1 MVCDGWSS
9 PMEQTNV
16 LLGSARE
23 WRDNTYR
30 GVSRVTDD
38 LKCKLGGGPLG
49 MKLAHRKSPPSGMAC
64 PAGTMDYLMNTQQ
77 VSASACN
84 TLEAR
89 GYMTGPATTVI
100 AYIAGVTS
108 DLGADLAHVLKR
120 SRLSFFPLYLFLF
133 FCFLNS
139 PFIVILF
146 SFLPPALVF
155 YLFFSE
161 PVPGVPSLK
170 NLVIPLTYEELHQRN
185 IQEELSPGRARL
197 ALTLKLL
204 FTGRETIPSSE
215 GKEHKIWCCAV
226 TVELPP
232 AIPSNSG
239 FSIVL
244 QATANRRA
252 HSLTGNIAGP
262 VPTKD
267 FLSASIPALGGV
279 RHVLT
284 EYMTGVLSSDL
295 KTGWDPLRFP
305 RQMTNIA
312 SDFKLFNRDEDLGIN
327 RDNQYVRHFP
337 KLMTSP
343 QLPQFFVSTLRTL
356 IAFKRNDQKEYNHRV
371 ECKFDRIWEPNSPNV
386 RPLQER
392 FVGLSGVLSGSLDQV
407 SLKAAEQVGA
417 INRFLDSRGN
427 RQVTRWEADQWGRW
441 LRVAN
446 FAAFSGENFSYTQ
459 VAFRLWARF
468 FACQA
473 ANAGNTSVR
482 AVTPLQGTGVT
493 LTFIN
498 ARPVTGPNALNP
510 EGPMWTDDAQD
521 GLRMGTKQF
530 IDAEGLSEPELIEL
544 LTCMLPFSDIDHAA
558 HLAYKKKDTD
568 SNSEGE
574 SSKGKGQELSNLQ
587 KFKNTHNLFL
597 TGPTRYVFPNGV
609 DEIFIHYGNS
619 DIPDANTQQ
628 RISESVFCDPSA
640 ATIGSVIRYL
650 ATKHNAIRDLEQGLE
665 AVLYRGVVYKSD
677 NITAKRENLGSKQY
691 INADG
696 NWQLHLPR
704 DLTAS
709 AYFDALRVPLEP
721 SPKIQYMLA
730 MHPREV
736 VQNSAL
742 VNHARAVSLN
752 WASYALSMLG
762 QQWGVAPGTATN
774 QFIRNHV
781 DVWLRQY
788 GIENINIW
796 STLHANAMALQY
808 GFAPSTF
815 ARSTEGLTVLNWWT
829 DYQAPY
835 LANPYHE
842 LWMMEMIPSHQLL
855 PFYDEDT
862 PAHPTWVDGRPH
874 PTTDF
879 MSFQNWVEVARDLS
893 PFSGRTWMSDGG
905 ATRNAQ
911 FYVAQGVKNQFRFQ
925 GGQPK
930 FKLSRWT
937 AQYQHQAPQNPADQD
952 PTWMEPINS
961 PFADFLLPGS
971 LPALNMS
978 INRVYAWG
986 VHMQADST
994 DPLVSRRWHS
1004 LSIEE
1009 PNESLMINYIHPL
1022 KEKRQIESLHDYSIF
1037 IWEKDNRYV
1046 GMTSVRYDMPDV
1058 AAGARFDPAGIPAMP
1073 NYDIPTMAGD
1083 EYRSVQPGRVAKNKR
1098 KNAKQQNEDN
1108 VDKEET
1114 NPRVKVTRYL
1124 EHGDLDRD
1132 ATLTYKA
1139 KYPVNIDQVPTLPE
1153 NQVHMT
1159 DTNIIYDP
1167 VPLAEARTPLDRLAL
1182 IDAKLNEADDF
1193 EEQLHRER
1201 AELCRIRDEA
1211 RQQQIDIAKRVAAS
1225 SRKHSEGRR
1234 RFTNPDQATY
1244 LNPGMRKAA
1253 PAYSNIPVQV
1263 EAVPNDANSGQAQS
1277 GVGNMEKAFSGQYD
1291 MADEI
1296 KRSYTQIGGRGKV
1309 DQVPATD
1316 FLESEHQPVVVTGSL
1331 PRTVY
1336 GQIAGRKRKNPEEKI
1351 AASSG
1356 HKPKNPNLHSVG
1368 KPGGVQADGSV
1379 SIEHGPTDGSPHAN
1393 RGDGLAVSTA
1403 AQEMEK
1409 AWQQYSDEHSG
1420 VKSAE
1425 N

>member
-1 MVCDGWSS
+1 MASYF
-9 PMEQTNV
+9 T
-16 LLGSARE
+16 SA
-23 WRDNTYR
+23 
-30 GVSRVTDD
+30 
-38 LKCKLGGGPLG
+38 
-49 MKLAHRKSPPSGMAC
+49 LAQSFKKSQRS
-64 PAGTMDYLMNTQQ
+64 L
-77 VSASACN
+77 
-84 TLEAR
+84 
-89 GYMTGPATTVI
+89 
-100 AYIAGVTS
+100 S
-108 DLGADLAHVLKR
+108 DLAAGLR
-120 SRLSFFPLYLFLF
+120 SAFLCLSLFLF
-133 FCFLNS
+133 LAS
-139 PFIVILF
+139 PFVCLLI
-146 SFLPPALVF
+146 SFIPPAF
-155 YLFFSE
+155 IFFLFFSE
-161 PVPGVPSLK
+161 HSPGGVNLK
-170 NLVIPLTYEELHQRN
+170 NLVIPQTYESLRLENERTV
-185 IQEELSPGRARL
+185 LSPGRARL
-197 ALTLKLL
+197 AVTLKVILSNRKSL
-204 FTGRETIPSSE
+204 ATDGVFHTYVAGTDVVQE
-215 GKEHKIWCCAV
+215 K
-226 TVELPP
+226 P
-232 AIPSNSG
+232 AIIPANCG
-239 FSIVL
+239 FSLFL
-244 QATANRRA
+244 QRTNNKRA
-252 HSLTGNIAGP
+252 HSLTGNIDGP
-262 VPTKD
+262 VPTRD

-295 KTGWDPLRFP
+295 KTRWDPLRFP

-312 SDFKLFNRDEDLGIN
+312 SDFKLFNKDEDLGIN

-337 KLMTSP
+337 KLMTTP
-343 QLPQFFVSTLRTL
+343 QLPQFFVSTLRAL
-356 IAFKRNDQKEYNHRV
+356 IAFKRNDEKGYNHKV

-392 FVGLSGVLSGSLDQV
+392 FVGLSGVLAGSLDQV

-468 FACQA
+468 YACQA
-473 ANAGNTSVR
+473 ANAGNTSVK
-482 AVTPLQGTGVT
+482 AVTPLQGTGVP

-544 LTCMLPFSDIDHAA
+544 LSCMLPFNDIDHAT
-558 HLAYKKKDTD
+558 HLVYRKKDTD

-574 SSKGKGQELSNLQ
+574 SSKGKGRELTDLE
-587 KFKNTHNLFL
+587 KFKNTHHMFL

-619 DIPDANTQQ
+619 DIPDAATQQ
-628 RISESVFCDPSA
+628 RIAESVFCDPSA

-665 AVLYRGVVYKSD
+665 AMLYRGVVFKSD
-677 NITAKRENLGSKQY
+677 NITGKRENLGSKQY

-704 DLTAS
+704 DMTAS

-721 SPKIQYMLA
+721 SPQLQYVLA

-736 VQNSAL
+736 VQNSVL
-742 VNHARAVSLN
+742 INHARAVSLN
-752 WASYALSMLG
+752 WAAYALSMLG

-808 GFAPSTF
+808 GFAPSSF
-815 ARSTEGLTVLNWWT
+815 ARSTEGLSVLNWWT

-835 LANPYHE
+835 LANAYHE

-855 PFYDEDT
+855 PFYDENT

-952 PTWMEPINS
+952 PTWMEPLNS

-971 LPALNMS
+971 LPALNMAT
-978 INRVYAWG
+978 NRVYAWG
-986 VHMQADST
+986 VHMPGEV

-1009 PNESLMINYIHPL
+1009 SNESLMINYIHPL
-1022 KEKRQIESLHDYSIF
+1022 REKRQIESLHDYSIF

-1058 AAGARFDPAGIPAMP
+1058 AAGARFDPKGIPAMP

-1083 EYRSVQPGRVAKNKR
+1083 EYRSVQPGRIAKNKR
-1098 KNAKQQNEDN
+1098 KTGGKSS
-1108 VDKEET
+1108 EEKSDEE
-1114 NPRVKVTRYL
+1114 NPRVKVTRFL

-1139 KYPVNIDQVPTLPE
+1139 KYPVNIDEVPALPA

-1182 IDAKLNEADDF
+1182 IDAKLSEVDGF
-1193 EEQLHRER
+1193 EEQLQNER
-1201 AELCRIRDEA
+1201 AELHRIREEA
-1211 RQQQIDIAKRVAAS
+1211 RQQQIDIAKRVAANTK
-1225 SRKHSEGRR
+1225 RHSEQRR
-1234 RFTNPDQATY
+1234 RFTNPNQATY
-1244 LNPGMRKAA
+1244 LNPGMKKAA
-1253 PAYSNIPVQV
+1253 PAFSNIPEHV
-1263 EAVPNDANSGQAQS
+1263 EAVPNDSNSGQAQA
-1277 GVGNMEKAFSGQYD
+1277 GVGRMEQAFAGQYD

-1296 KRSYTQIGGRGKV
+1296 KRSYTQVGGRGKV
-1309 DQVPATD
+1309 EEIPAID
-1316 FLESEHQPVVVTGSL
+1316 FSGRKAQPVAVTGSM
-1331 PRTVY
+1331 PRPVY
-1336 GQIAGRKRKNPEEKI
+1336 SQIAGRKRKNPEERVNTTRDE
-1351 AASSG
+1351 AS
-1356 HKPKNPNLHSVG
+1356 KNTNLHHIP
-1368 KPGGVQADGSV
+1368 KPGSTQPGGDVSV
-1379 SIEHGPTDGSPHAN
+1379 EHGPTDNAPHASG
-1393 RGDGLAVSTA
+1393 GDGQAISTA
-1403 AQEMEK
+1403 AQKMDE
-1409 AWQQYSDEHSG
+1409 AWQQYSKEHEA